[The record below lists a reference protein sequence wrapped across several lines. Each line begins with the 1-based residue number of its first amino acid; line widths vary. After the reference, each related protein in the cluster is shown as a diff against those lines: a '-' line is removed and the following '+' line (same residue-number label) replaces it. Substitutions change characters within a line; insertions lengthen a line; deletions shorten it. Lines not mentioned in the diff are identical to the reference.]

1 EPFAQRQAPA
11 AATSSA
17 TPRPP
22 LVHQPAAA
30 VRRPVR
36 TAPQRANRTRPGPC
50 PGTRADPRP
59 NPVWSLTFPT
69 LAQPLEG
76 PREQCRAVLVGP
88 AFLDVG
94 EMRLVGLGALLLRR
108 VVLVPARG
116 QSAARAFPLVR
127 DFRVDGEERP
137 RFVLV
142 GTPIR
147 HRNPRN
153 RF

>member
-1 EPFAQRQAPA
+1 
-11 AATSSA
+11 
-17 TPRPP
+17 
-22 LVHQPAAA
+22 
-30 VRRPVR
+30 
-36 TAPQRANRTRPGPC
+36 
-50 PGTRADPRP
+50 
-59 NPVWSLTFPT
+59 FPT

-76 PREQCRAVLVGP
+76 LREQCRAVLVGP

-94 EMRLVGLGALLLRR
+94 EMRLVGLGALRLRR

-153 RF
+153 RFATLGFPARTAPDSRPPNSVTATHHRCSHPYSRADSLPSG